1 MKRRKQAANEALG
14 VLAEWFPNAF
24 FLYERKR
31 KPLKV
36 GIQDDLITA
45 TAGAITVREIR
56 DALCRYTGNVHYLRG
71 VAAGGERIDL
81 RARLLVGE
89 LAPGLA
95 HALGEKHAARLCL
108 GRGAKQPRKAWIIAA
123 KFGRTGEADRA
134 VRVDRAIGAGR
145 RKRDRPVRGRGRRTA
160 MLVHQASSPGA
171 FLMHYSAQIRKG
183 TS

>member
-81 RARLLVGE
+81 DGKPAGQVTPSEAEHARVRW
-89 LAPGLA
+89 
-95 HALGEKHAARLCL
+95 AA
-108 GRGAKQPRKAWIIAA
+108 AA
-123 KFGRTGEADRA
+123 KPVAVAAIPNPIAPAAIPKPIPKPMPRRA
-134 VRVDRAIGAGR
+134 TPRVESRIRAW
-145 RKRDRPVRGRGRRTA
+145 
-160 MLVHQASSPGA
+160 
-171 FLMHYSAQIRKG
+171 
-183 TS
+183 